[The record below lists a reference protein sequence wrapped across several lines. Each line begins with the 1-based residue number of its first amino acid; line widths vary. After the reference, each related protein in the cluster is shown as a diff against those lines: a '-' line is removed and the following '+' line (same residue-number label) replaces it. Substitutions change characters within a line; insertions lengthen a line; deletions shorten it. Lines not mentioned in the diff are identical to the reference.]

1 MITKAID
8 AKDFVDTRFVA
19 SLAEQYPGQKVV
31 EQFKFDPK
39 KKLDP
44 AKERA
49 IVNKSLTI
57 YFTPGSDQIMAGS
70 NFVLDSL
77 GDTMTAFGNTYLQI
91 EGNTDNTGSKTANR
105 TLSQR
110 RADAVKDYLLSTY
123 KLDAKRF
130 KTIGNGPDNPVAG
143 NKDEAGRQQNR
154 RTDIKVILNV
164 Q

>member
-1 MITKAID
+1 M
-8 AKDFVDTRFVA
+8 R
-19 SLAEQYPGQKVV
+19 
-31 EQFKFDPK
+31 QFKFDPK
-39 KKLDP
+39 KKIDP

-91 EGNTDNTGSKTANR
+91 EGNTDNTGSQALRIARCRQK
-105 TLSQR
+105 
-110 RADAVKDYLLSTY
+110 RADAVKDYLLQTF
-123 KLDAKRF
+123 KLDEKRF
-130 KTIGNGPDNPVAG
+130 KTVGHGQENPVAA
-143 NKDEAGRQQNR
+143 NTNEAGRMQNR
-154 RTDIKVILNV
+154 RTDIRVILNV